1 MPLSSFR
8 RLALVLPLCLGAAAH
23 AMAPKPGQ
31 VPSADWGKA
40 PVDGQGVYAFSADD
54 IDGKKRS
61 LSEFKGEVLLI
72 MNTASKCGTTPQY
85 ANLEALYKKY
95 KAKGFSVLAF
105 PSNDFGHQ
113 EPGSNED
120 IKKFCVV
127 EYGIDFPIFSKSV
140 VKGEGQNPLY
150 TYLTSQPGVSG
161 DLAWNGVKFLVN
173 RKGRVV
179 ARFGS
184 FTKPD
189 DPAVIKVLESLLAQ
203 GE

>member
-1 MPLSSFR
+1 MSLGSFR
-8 RLALVLPLCLGAAAH
+8 ALALLLPLLVGPGAR
-23 AMAPKPGQ
+23 AMSPKPGQ
-31 VPSADWGKA
+31 VPAADWDKA
-40 PVDGQGVYAFSADD
+40 PADGKGVYAFEVDD

-61 LSEFKGEVLLI
+61 LSEFKGQVLLI

-95 KAKGFSVLAF
+95 KAQGFSPLAF

-127 EYGIDFPIFSKSV
+127 EYGIDFPIFSKNV
-140 VKGEGQNPLY
+140 VKGDGQIPLY
-150 TYLTSQPGVSG
+150 TYLTRQPGVSG
-161 DLAWNGVKFLVN
+161 ELGWNGVKFLVN
-173 RKGRVV
+173 RQGRVV

-189 DPAVIKVLESLLAQ
+189 DPAIVKTLETLLAQ
-203 GE
+203 K